1 MRHLVL
7 ITLLLGSTATVSSQ
21 PLTLSEAVAEAL
33 EKNPMMVSA
42 AASVDMAEARAAQA
56 RSGWLP
62 RIDATASSTQ
72 SDNPVFV
79 FGSLL
84 EQGRFGQQ
92 HFDPAFLND
101 PSSLRNDRL
110 ALNIR
115 YTFFDQF
122 RRLNATRQTRNA
134 VSGSKH
140 GAEELRQQT
149 IVGVLRA
156 YYGIALA
163 DERRTVTAAAV
174 KAAEAEVASIS
185 DKLSEGLIVE
195 SDLLAAEVQLA
206 EFRQQLVDAEGTAA
220 IARASL
226 ATFLQRPVHEPL
238 EISPTISPRTF
249 ASMTLEDAIARGANR
264 SDLAAAKATAD
275 NAHLEL
281 QTARGS
287 LLPRLDGF
295 ASWGASG
302 RPFTTS
308 GADRTFALVASIDL
322 LDASKFAKVAEARA
336 GQEAARAAEAAARDR
351 VTLEIVTAWHHLRS
365 AKERVALATKA
376 ASQAEAAARIIRD
389 RYDNGL
395 TTISDQLRADTAVLR
410 AQLDLLAARHD
421 HVIGQAELLR
431 ATGGLHDVESFP

>member
-1 MRHLVL
+1 VRRLALFAVL
-7 ITLLLGSTATVSSQ
+7 LAGTTPVTAE
-21 PLTLSEAVAEAL
+21 PLTLSQAVAEAL
-33 EKNPMMVSA
+33 EKNPAMVSA

-62 RIDATASSTQ
+62 RIDATASSTR

-101 PSSLRNDRL
+101 PASLRNDRL

-163 DERRTVTAAAV
+163 DERHAVTAAAV
-174 KAAEAEVASIS
+174 KAAEAEVASIR
-185 DKLSEGLIVE
+185 DKLSEGLVVE

-206 EFRQQLVDAEGTAA
+206 EFRQQLVDAEGAAA

-226 ATFLQRPVHEPL
+226 AIFLQRPVHEPI
-238 EISPTISPRTF
+238 EIAAAISSKGF
-249 ASMTLEDAIARGANR
+249 APLTLEDSIVRGANR
-264 SDLAAAKATAD
+264 SGLAASKATAD
-275 NAHLEL
+275 NAQLEL

-295 ASWGASG
+295 GSWGASG
-302 RPFTTS
+302 RTFTTS
-308 GADRTFALVASIDL
+308 GVDRTFAFVASIDL
-322 LDASKFAKVAEARA
+322 LDATKFARIAEARA
-336 GQEAARAAEAAARDR
+336 GRQAALAAEAAERDR
-351 VTLEIVTAWHHLRS
+351 VTMEIVTAWHHLRS
-365 AKERVALATKA
+365 AEERVALAAKA

-421 HVIGQAELLR
+421 RVIGQAELLR
-431 ATGGLHDVESFP
+431 ATGGLHDVASFP

>member
-1 MRHLVL
+1 MRQLL
-7 ITLLLGSTATVSSQ
+7 FMMMLLGGTATAFAQ
-21 PLTLSEAVAEAL
+21 PLTLSQAVAEAL
-33 EKNPMMVSA
+33 EKNPVMVSA
-42 AASVDMAEARAAQA
+42 AASVGMAEARAARA

-122 RRLNATRQTRNA
+122 RRLNATRQTQNA

-156 YYGIALA
+156 YYGVAIA
-163 DERRTVTAAAV
+163 DERRAVTEAAV
-174 KAAEAEVASIS
+174 KAAEAEVASIR

-206 EFRQQLVDAEGTAA
+206 EFRQQLVDAEGAAA

-226 ATFLQRPVHEPL
+226 VTFLQRPVQEPI
-238 EISPTISPRTF
+238 EISSATSEKAF
-249 ASMTLEDAIARGANR
+249 AAVTLEHAIARGASR
-264 SDLAAAKATAD
+264 GDLAAARATVD
-275 NAHLEL
+275 NARLEL

-302 RPFTTS
+302 RTFTTS
-308 GADRTFALVASIDL
+308 GADRTFGLVASIDL
-322 LDASKFAKVAEARA
+322 LDASKFARVAEARA
-336 GQEAARAAEAAARDR
+336 GREAARAAEAAARDR
-351 VTLEIVTAWHHLRS
+351 VTMEIVTAWHRLRS
-365 AKERVALATKA
+365 AEQRVALATKA

-431 ATGGLHDVESFP
+431 ATGELHDVESFL

>member
-1 MRHLVL
+1 MRHLAAIAVL
-7 ITLLLGSTATVSSQ
+7 LAGTATISAE
-21 PLTLSEAVAEAL
+21 PLTLNQAVAESL
-33 EKNPMMVSA
+33 QKNPMMISA

-110 ALNIR
+110 AFNIR

-122 RRLNATRQTRNA
+122 RRLNVTRQTRNN

-140 GAEELRQQT
+140 VAEELRQQT

-156 YYGIALA
+156 YYGAALA
-163 DERRTVTAAAV
+163 DQRRVVTATAV
-174 KAAEAEVASIS
+174 KAAESEVASIR
-185 DKLSEGLIVE
+185 DKLAEGLIVE

-206 EFRQQLVDAEGTAA
+206 EFRQQLVDAEGAVA

-226 ATFLQRPVHEPL
+226 ATFLQRPVHEPI
-238 EISPTISPRTF
+238 EISAAIPAKAFP
-249 ASMTLEDAIARGANR
+249 AVALEDAIASGASR
-264 SDLAAAKATAD
+264 SDLAAARATVD
-275 NAHLEL
+275 NARLEL
-281 QTARGS
+281 QSARGS

-302 RPFTTS
+302 RTFTTG

-322 LDASKFAKVAEARA
+322 LDVSKFARVAEARA
-336 GQEAARAAEAAARDR
+336 GREAARAAETAARNR
-351 VTLEIVTAWHHLRS
+351 VTMEIVTAWHHLRS
-365 AKERVALATKA
+365 AEQRVALAAKA
-376 ASQAEAAARIIRD
+376 ATQAEAAARIIRD

-431 ATGGLHDVESFP
+431 ATGGLHDVESFL